1 MAKEV
6 KRINMNMPVETLK
19 RVDEYAD
26 SMTISRTSAILVLL
40 NQALDSKQA
49 ISDFSKIVEVA
60 KMQGIE
66 I

>member
-1 MAKEV
+1 MAKEI